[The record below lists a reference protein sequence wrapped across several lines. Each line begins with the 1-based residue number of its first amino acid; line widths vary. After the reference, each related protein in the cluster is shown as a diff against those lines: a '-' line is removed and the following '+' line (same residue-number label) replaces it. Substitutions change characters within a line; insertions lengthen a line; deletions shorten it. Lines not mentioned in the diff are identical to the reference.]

1 MKKVRCIA
9 TAAFGIESVL
19 AYEVKALGFE
29 GVEVFNGYVEY
40 DADLQG
46 ICRSNL
52 WLRTAERVFVKI
64 GSFRAETFEELF
76 QGVKKLNWPEWLS
89 GDSEFPVNGKS
100 VKSKLFSVSDCQA
113 ITKKAVVECMK
124 VHTGIDWFPEKGP
137 KFPITVSLL
146 KDEATLMI
154 DTSGEGLHRRGYRSK
169 GNEAPLKE
177 TLASALVQLSRWRPD
192 QPLADPLCG
201 TGTILIEAAMLAR
214 NIAPGLNRKFVS
226 ETWLVIPQALWK
238 AEKTAA
244 YSAIKTDLPL
254 AIMGSDKDSQA
265 IRTARQNAEEAGV
278 EDCISFETKDV
289 ADFSVKATGG
299 VIVTNPPYG
308 ERMGEL
314 GEVRELYALL
324 GRKMKA
330 METWSLN
337 AITAY
342 EEFENA
348 FGKKA
353 MKNRKIYN
361 GRIKCYYYQYPGVR
375 HPRKEPSLGQ

>member
-19 AYEVKALGFE
+19 AYEIKALGFE

-64 GSFRAETFEELF
+64 GAFKAESFEELF
-76 QGVKKLNWPEWLS
+76 QGVKKLPWPDWLS

-113 ITKKAVVECMK
+113 ITKKAVVESMK
-124 VHTGIDWFPEKGP
+124 SATGIEWFPEKGP

-154 DTSGEGLHRRGYRSK
+154 DTSGEGLHRRGYRVR
-169 GNEAPLKE
+169 GNDAPLKE

-192 QPLADPLCG
+192 QMLADPFCG
-201 TGTILIEAAMLAR
+201 TGTILIEAALMAR
-214 NIAPGLNRKFVS
+214 NIAPGLNRKFIS
-226 ETWLVIPQALWK
+226 EDWPGIPAELWK
-238 AEKTAA
+238 AERKAA
-244 YSAIKTDLPL
+244 YGAIKTELPL
-254 AIMGSDKDSQA
+254 RITGYDKDPQA
-265 IRTARQNAEEAGV
+265 IKTARINAEEAGV
-278 EDCISFETKDV
+278 EDCIVFETQEL
-289 ADFSVKATGG
+289 AAFSVHEASG

-314 GEVRELYALL
+314 KEVSALYELL
-324 GRKMKA
+324 GKKMKT

-337 AITAY
+337 AITA
-342 EEFENA
+342 FED
-348 FGKKA
+348 FEKVYGKKA
-353 MKNRKIYN
+353 QKNRKIYN
-361 GRIKCYYYQYPGVR
+361 GRIKCYYYQYPGIRV
-375 HPRKEPSLGQ
+375 PRKELPADA

>member
-1 MKKVRCIA
+1 MRKFRCIA

-19 AYEVKALGFE
+19 AYEVKALGFD

-52 WLRTAERVFVKI
+52 WLRTAERVFVKM
-64 GSFRAETFEELF
+64 GSFKAESFEELF
-76 QGVKKLNWPEWLS
+76 QGVKRLPWGEWLS

-113 ITKKAVVECMK
+113 ITKKAIVECMK
-124 VHTGIDWFPEKGP
+124 AATGIEWFPEKGP
-137 KFPITVSLL
+137 KFPITVALL

-154 DTSGEGLHRRGYRSK
+154 DTSGEGLHRRGYRAK

-192 QPLADPLCG
+192 QALMDPFCG
-201 TGTILIEAAMLAR
+201 TGTLLIEAAMMAR

-226 ETWLVIPQALWK
+226 ETWPGIPAELWK
-238 AEKTAA
+238 TERKAA
-244 YSAIKTDLPL
+244 YGAIKTDLAL
-254 AIMGSDKDSQA
+254 NIIGTDKDPQA
-265 IRTARQNAEEAGV
+265 IRTARNNAEEAGV
-278 EDCISFETKDV
+278 EDCITFEIRDLSSL
-289 ADFSVKATGG
+289 SVQQTGG

-308 ERMGEL
+308 ERMGEVN
-314 GEVRELYALL
+314 EVRELYALL
-324 GRKMKA
+324 GRKMKN

-342 EEFENA
+342 EDFESA
-348 FGKKA
+348 YGKKA
-353 MKNRKIYN
+353 VKNRKIYN
-361 GRIKCYYYQYPGVR
+361 GRIKCYFYQYPGAR
-375 HPRKEPSLGQ
+375 PPRKEPTVG

>member
-1 MKKVRCIA
+1 MKKIRCIA

-52 WLRTAERVFVKI
+52 WLRTAERVFIKM
-64 GSFRAETFEELF
+64 GSFKAESFEELF
-76 QGVKKLNWPEWLS
+76 QGVKKLPWGDWLN
-89 GDSEFPVNGKS
+89 GESEFPVNGKS

-113 ITKKAVVECMK
+113 ITKKAIVECMK
-124 VHTGIDWFPEKGP
+124 SSTGIEWFPEKGP
-137 KFPITVSLL
+137 KLPITVALL

-154 DTSGEGLHRRGYRSK
+154 DTSGEGLHRRGYRAK

-192 QPLADPLCG
+192 QRLTDPFCG
-201 TGTILIEAAMLAR
+201 SGTIVIEAAMLAR
-214 NIAPGLNRKFVS
+214 NIAPGLNRKFIS
-226 ETWLVIPQALWK
+226 ETWPGIPAELWK
-238 AEKTAA
+238 AERKAA
-244 YSAIKTDLPL
+244 YGAIRTEVELKIT
-254 AIMGSDKDSQA
+254 GTDKDPQA
-265 IRTARQNAEEAGV
+265 IRTAKNNAEEAGV
-278 EDCISFETKDV
+278 EDCIVFETRDV
-289 ADFSVKATGG
+289 AMLTGEDTGG

-308 ERMGEL
+308 ERMGEMD
-314 GEVRELYALL
+314 EVRELYALL
-324 GRKMKA
+324 GRRMKT

-342 EEFENA
+342 EDFEKSY
-348 FGKKA
+348 GKKA
-353 MKNRKIYN
+353 AKNRKIYN
-361 GRIKCYYYQYPGVR
+361 GRIKCYFYQYPGTR
-375 HPRKEPSLGQ
+375 GARKEIPVG

>member
-19 AYEVKALGFE
+19 AYEIKALGFE

-46 ICRSNL
+46 ICKSNL
-52 WLRTAERVFVKI
+52 WLRTAERVFIKI
-64 GSFRAETFEELF
+64 GSFKAETFEELF
-76 QGVKKLNWPEWLS
+76 QGVKKLPWGEWLS

-124 VHTGIDWFPEKGP
+124 ASTGIEWFPEKGP
-137 KFPITVSLL
+137 KFPITVALL

-154 DTSGEGLHRRGYRSK
+154 DTSGEGLHRRGYRAR

-192 QPLADPLCG
+192 QMLADPFCG
-201 TGTILIEAAMLAR
+201 TGTILIEAAMMAR
-214 NIAPGLNRKFVS
+214 NIAPGLNRKFIS
-226 ETWLVIPQALWK
+226 ETWPGIPTDLWK
-238 AEKTAA
+238 TERKEA
-244 YSAIKTDLPL
+244 YQAMKTDMPL
-254 AIMGSDKDSQA
+254 QILGSDKDPQA
-265 IRTARQNAEEAGV
+265 IKTARINAEEAGV
-278 EDCISFETKDV
+278 EDCVVFEVRDLS
-289 ADFSVKATGG
+289 DFSVHGTGG

-314 GEVRELYALL
+314 QEVSQLYEAL
-324 GRKMKA
+324 GKKMKT
-330 METWSLN
+330 MDTWSLN
-337 AITAY
+337 AITA
-342 EEFENA
+342 FED
-348 FGKKA
+348 FERVYGKKA
-353 MKNRKIYN
+353 VKNRKIYN
-361 GRIKCYYYQYPGVR
+361 GRIKCYFYQYPGMRPPKRENPV
-375 HPRKEPSLGQ
+375 G